1 MPTLEWFVPKISEHQ
16 GGAEGCHPPTKV
28 KPSRGAYFLGM
39 PPHSRALPKVKSTW
53 RIFFLIFFNFFLIPL
68 MPSNARA
75 GYQPGYQK
83 IIKVKIQWVFLF
95 PKHYVLW
102 LGEIPLHNVPSRY
115 TQK

>member
-1 MPTLEWFVPKISEHQ
+1 
-16 GGAEGCHPPTKV
+16 
-28 KPSRGAYFLGM
+28 
-39 PPHSRALPKVKSTW
+39 
-53 RIFFLIFFNFFLIPL
+53 

-115 TQK
+115 TQKQFCTMGFVSNKKKASPQVLMLLFNSSFGQPIWEAQEDPQKLIWEKNLRCVAY